1 MKFKQDYE
9 KTVFF
14 ILLIIMAVYYGYRM
28 FGLTPW
34 YDELYTYYYFISRG
48 PVYAA
53 IHWPLPN
60 NHVGYSVLSGFLDYL
75 GNPYIGLRGISY
87 LCALA
92 NLVLLFV
99 IGRKFLQR
107 GFTLIAV
114 VLYLSMNLVNQLAV
128 QGRGYT
134 LGITCYLTAIYC
146 LTVICREEK
155 TAVRYYVMYA
165 LSLTLGLYAV
175 TSNVYWVLPLCLG
188 GGSYLLYRSVSRRGE
203 EKWRKNIFAGKL
215 FRLIAASLAAAIMTV
230 ILYTVLWLAIGS
242 NLLVKEEG
250 GLYFGMGHVA
260 VILKA
265 PFAAI
270 GKGIE
275 YMLAT
280 PYIQSVEREGYFVRL
295 GNWFMNLFEWYYGG
309 LAVVILAVVLIGGI
323 YLLYRLGVGMK
334 RKEKENILFM
344 LILITGILCMP
355 LILILQ
361 CALPYYRVFAYGGIL
376 LAMLA
381 ALLTEKVT
389 MLGKGISTFF
399 LLAVL
404 VFGIS
409 RFLMKDYQNQY
420 GEREYQIQDALSHSD
435 LRKGQEERVLC
446 VTDCDQQYLLKFL
459 YDITC
464 EKTQIE
470 GVEMVLLDKRMEDPQ
485 FDEMIWEFYHYYDTI
500 PWEYIQA
507 NLTKTYE
514 NEGFVLYT
522 KKKSKGD

>member
-1 MKFKQDYE
+1 MKFKQDLE
-9 KTVFF
+9 KTAFF

-34 YDELYTYYYFISRG
+34 YDELYTYYYFISKG

-87 LCALA
+87 VCALV
-92 NLVLLFV
+92 NLILLFT
-99 IGRKFLQR
+99 IGRKFLRR
-107 GFTLIAV
+107 GFALIAV
-114 VLYLSMNLVNQLAV
+114 VFYLSMHLVNQLAV

-134 LGITCYLTAIYC
+134 LGITCYLTAIFC
-146 LTVICREEK
+146 LTLICREEK
-155 TAVRYYVMYA
+155 TAVRFYALYA
-165 LSLTLGLYAV
+165 LSLTMGLYTI
-175 TSNVYWVLPLCLG
+175 TSNVYWVLSLCLG
-188 GGSYLLYRSVSRRGE
+188 GGLYLLYRSISRRGE
-203 EKWRKNIFAGKL
+203 EKWSENIFTGKL
-215 FRLIAASLAAAIMTV
+215 FRLIAASLAAAFMTV
-230 ILYTVLWLAIGS
+230 ILYTVIWLAIGS

-250 GLYFGMGHVA
+250 SAYFGMGHMA
-260 VILKA
+260 VILKT
-265 PFAAI
+265 PFAAVRT
-270 GKGIE
+270 GID

-280 PYIQSVEREGYFVRL
+280 PYIQSVEREGYLARL
-295 GNWFMNLFEWYYGG
+295 GTWFMSLFEWYYGG
-309 LAVVILAVVLIGGI
+309 LSTVILAVVLMGGI

-334 RKEKENILFM
+334 RKEKESILLLM
-344 LILITGILCMP
+344 VLLTGMICMP

-376 LAMLA
+376 LAMLL

-389 MLGKGISTFF
+389 ILGKGVSTIF

-404 VFGIS
+404 VFCIS
-409 RFLMKDYQNQY
+409 RFFLRDYQNQY

-435 LRKGQEERVLC
+435 LHKGQEERTLC
-446 VTDCDQQYLLKFL
+446 VTDCDQQYMLKFL

-464 EKTQIE
+464 EDTQIE
-470 GVEMVLLDKRMEDPQ
+470 GAEIVLLDKRMEDPQ

-500 PWEYIQA
+500 PWEYIQD